1 MVAVDNQAP
10 SRERAPSGMPAV
22 IHLAPTVQVD
32 SPTEP
37 FVIED
42 LTGYEVVKGR
52 YSLAV
57 LSNNLEEN
65 LIVGERLDANA
76 TLSLQDQHEGS
87 NDECREEGPQISAER
102 TDRQDEPTYRDV
114 TRAFSLLR
122 STSKLSDITFSEDKG
137 DNQSAFECV
146 RISL

>member
-1 MVAVDNQAP
+1 MVAVDNQSP

-102 TDRQDEPTYRDV
+102 TDHQDEPTYRDV

-137 DNQSAFECV
+137 DNQSAFACV